1 MQLQWNEHKGKEH
14 KDAFEG
20 QYKKK
25 SEKKSEKKYRKYVPI
40 P

>member
-1 MQLQWNEHKGKEH
+1 MQLQWNEHKGKER

-25 SEKKSEKKYRKYVPI
+25 SEKKYRKYVPI